1 MDTLQELYLSDMEY
15 KRRVGIVER
24 TASRPAMPGQ
34 SRQNWVAPT
43 YALAAFASALIIAII
58 AV

>member
-15 KRRVGIVER
+15 KRQVGVVER
-24 TASRPAMPGQ
+24 WASLPTVR
-34 SRQNWVAPT
+34 RQGLQHWVAPT
-43 YALAAFASALIIAII
+43 YALAAFASALVVAII